1 MCAWGKAATIPLVRR
16 AIAGIGCLVA
26 TIAFASPVGAT
37 APKKYYWPASRAEA
51 FVVAKV
57 KVPACNVYP
66 EDNRC
71 PGWQVSIA
79 VISADCRGASELG
92 TTFRY
97 NRFTCK
103 IVLYNDDAEG
113 TIAVYVV
120 GPTTFHWKIL

>member
-1 MCAWGKAATIPLVRR
+1 VQGLTS
-16 AIAGIGCLVA
+16 GIGCLIVA
-26 TIAFASPVGAT
+26 IVLAAPAGAAVPT
-37 APKKYYWPASRAEA
+37 KRYYWPESRAEA

-57 KVPACNVYP
+57 KIPACNVYP
-66 EDNRC
+66 DDNRC

-103 IVLYNDDAEG
+103 IILYNNDAEG
-113 TIAVYVV
+113 AIAVYVV